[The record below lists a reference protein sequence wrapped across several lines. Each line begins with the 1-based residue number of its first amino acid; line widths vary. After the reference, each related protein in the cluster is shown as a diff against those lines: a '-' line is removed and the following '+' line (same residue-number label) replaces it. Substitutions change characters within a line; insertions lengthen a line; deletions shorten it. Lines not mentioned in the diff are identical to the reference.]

1 MPVAVASQRSSGSPR
16 AQSGAGQRI
25 VGGLLA
31 VAVLAACDSATGPG
45 EVGCGVPV
53 PNPGV
58 PLRSGFTDRADLD
71 LAPGAGCA
79 LRVEAGGAFRLAAGP
94 AGAEYLLAVQSASTV
109 PGARASLSLRIEG
122 PGARANVRDR
132 RTRVPPST
140 SLAAGGEWASRAEL
154 TFRRNA
160 RRELARVGAR
170 PYRGRSGPGVGPRAA
185 VAPSPPKLGE
195 TLLLRSSVDAA
206 LSVDCER
213 TDTIDAVVRAVGTHF
228 AIVEDPDAAGHFDA
242 AHYGD
247 ILAGIDD
254 LVFPVATAYFGS
266 PADLDGND
274 RVLVFL
280 TPIVNRAT
288 PRGSG
293 TFIAGFFNPSDL
305 SDQITCPASNEGEI
319 LYVLAPDPGGQFGD
333 PVDIDFAVR
342 NAVGVTAHELAH
354 LLEAEQ
360 RIVFGGGGFPDLEEA
375 WLSEGLA
382 HTAETVVGLSA
393 AGLSPRGNHG
403 FGGLAADVDIF
414 NTYHLA
420 NFRRTGFYL
429 RDPSGTLALGD
440 EMSSDPGGVRSLEM
454 RGFAWLFLRWL
465 ADQATLSGAG
475 FLGGAAEE
483 SLFRDLASGGATF
496 SRGVAN
502 IERVAG
508 PLLGSDEWRDL
519 ISRYALVPLADDAGG
534 SVSAETQVTTFDL
547 PDTFAGL
554 HEALPATEP
563 FTSAYP
569 LEVTRYAL
577 DTAPARTFDFDLQAS
592 ATRFFVLTS
601 AGPHGGVDVTLTTL
615 AGGQVPASV
624 RAQIIVQRTR

>member
-1 MPVAVASQRSSGSPR
+1 MPTAVASQRSRGSPLAPSR
-16 AQSGAGQRI
+16 AGRRI
-25 VGGLLA
+25 AQALLA
-31 VAVLAACDSATGPG
+31 AAVLAACDSATGL
-45 EVGCGVPV
+45 EDVGCGVPV
-53 PNPGV
+53 PNPSV
-58 PLRSGFTDRADLD
+58 PLGSGFAQRADLD

-79 LRVEAGGAFRLAAGP
+79 IRAEAGGAFRLAAGG

-109 PGARASLSLRIEG
+109 PAALASLSLRIEG
-122 PGARANVRDR
+122 PGARASVRDR
-132 RTRVPPST
+132 RSGVPPAT
-140 SLAAGGEWASRAEL
+140 SAAVAGEWASRAEL

-185 VAPSPPKLGE
+185 VAPSPPHLGE
-195 TLLLRSSVDAA
+195 TVLLRSSVDAD
-206 LSVDCER
+206 LTVDCER
-213 TDTIDAVVRAVGTHF
+213 TDTIDAVVRAVGAHF
-228 AIVEDPDAAGHFDA
+228 AIVEDPDVAGHFDA

-274 RVLVFL
+274 RVLVFI

-288 PRGSG
+288 PRGTG
-293 TFIAGFFNPSDL
+293 TLIAGFFNPSDL
-305 SDQITCPASNEGEI
+305 SDRSACPASNRGEI
-319 LYVLAPDPGGQFGD
+319 LYILAPDPAGQFGD
-333 PVDIDFAVR
+333 PVDVDFAAG

-360 RIVFGGGGFPDLEEA
+360 RLVFGGGGFPDLEDA

-403 FGGLAADVDIF
+403 FGGLTADIDVF

-420 NFRRTGFYL
+420 NFRRTGVYL

-440 EMSSDPGGVRSLEM
+440 ETSGDPGGVQSLEM

-475 FLGGAAEE
+475 VLGGAAEE
-483 SLFRDLASGGATF
+483 SLFRDLASGGTTF

-508 PLLGSDEWRDL
+508 PLLASDEWRDL
-519 ISRYALVPLADDAGG
+519 ISRYARVPLADDAGG
-534 SVSAETQVTTFDL
+534 SVSAEMQVTTFNL

-554 HEALPATEP
+554 HEALPGTQP
-563 FTSAYP
+563 FTSVYP

-577 DTAPARTFDFDLQAS
+577 DTAPARTFDFDVQAS

-601 AGPHGGVDVTLTTL
+601 AGAHGAIDVTLTTRAKL
-615 AGGQVPASV
+615 PATN
-624 RAQIIVQRTR
+624 RH